1 MDSLYNRQLCPFPR
15 LAEPQAYFPLH
26 ALSLSPILTR
36 CHLYTTSFNFRS
48 GGCVSRNRVLT
59 ILLNLQ
65 IRLS

>member
-1 MDSLYNRQLCPFPR
+1 MDCLYNRQLCPFPR

-26 ALSLSPILTR
+26 ALSPSPILTR
-36 CHLYTTSFNFRS
+36 CHFYNTSFGFRS
-48 GGCVSRNRVLT
+48 GDRISRNRVLT